1 MVNSNQ
7 IFYSFEKEIPSHFH
21 FLFFLVRRLNFNVS
35 LNGFLYLLVDDL
47 LNFFRKLVLNYFF
60 KM

>member
-1 MVNSNQ
+1 MVNSNR
-7 IFYSFEKEIPSHFH
+7 IFYSFETEIPSHFH

-35 LNGFLYLLVDDL
+35 LNGILYLLMDDI
-47 LNFFRKLVLNYFF
+47 LNFFRKLVKLFF